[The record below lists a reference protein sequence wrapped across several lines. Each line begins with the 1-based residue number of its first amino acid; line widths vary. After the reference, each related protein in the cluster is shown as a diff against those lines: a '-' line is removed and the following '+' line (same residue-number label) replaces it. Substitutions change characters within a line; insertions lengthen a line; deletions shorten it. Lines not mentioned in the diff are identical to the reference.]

1 MGSGPRVGHA
11 VTARCLSL
19 ILLLKTAN
27 AAEIDSFSKSE
38 MRPGTEGTVDSLP
51 GNTVFPQ
58 VQAVARREAY
68 QREPVSPASEAV
80 SDPTRHIKVTK
91 HSRRLAGWFFSTWD
105 GRQCESAQLL
115 ASDIEKAAK
124 VASGSSA
131 YLRGMRYFAIDNCWL
146 SNARPQLP
154 PQDEQEEEHQKQA
167 FTAEK
172 MRINPRIQPEEA
184 LFSHGIQSVLD
195 SVHAEGLAFGLGVSI
210 SSERC
215 TEMEPPPAGIEAA
228 DLVNAIS
235 SWGVD
240 FVKSQCIG
248 LPELP
253 TLVSCFNRHVALK
266 YQKALE
272 LLDLCDEWTSPEHR
286 VAGGTEL
293 EAELNGWLHSQGRRA
308 FTLGGAAPRF
318 QVPHASP
325 VVDEEMQTL
334 LALAAVLGSQ
344 VAVTSSTASDFSQQ
358 VNRIQGTGPVDVLYR
373 QLADGD
379 YILAL
384 FNWRTEA
391 LSVDVSHAEVQRWCG
406 LHRPVPLQISQAWTK
421 KRWRLNSGDRQSL
434 TFNISASGVVL
445 LQVELLD
452 DLAESDHA
460 ILASEQHTSLGLS
473 QGSFMV
479 PVVDVYHR
487 PGSAPVF
494 TANSRVVHRGR
505 SGELSSPKLRR
516 GSTQAAQGGASPGSP
531 ADSFFTAIFGLLL
544 PVILASALN
553 DTTNSTKNDHSHK
566 HHNKYHRRHH
576 HHEHQ
581 KHEHHHNDKRR
592 REQQESSS
600 HTHVGSILHRS
611 TVGSANTAAPNEAVG
626 RVLGNNLLAGIS
638 EATDESSS
646 SYRSGAGWVILTGL
660 AVLGCMATVAAWRA
674 LLLKRLRTK
683 NAWKAEDTQLMTR
696 PHAQ

>member
-1 MGSGPRVGHA
+1 MVNAWGATKKLDTVCYAESVHW
-11 VTARCLSL
+11 TARASYTSVLFQSARCSEVPQGFSLSL
-19 ILLLKTAN
+19 
-27 AAEIDSFSKSE
+27 
-38 MRPGTEGTVDSLP
+38 
-51 GNTVFPQ
+51 
-58 VQAVARREAY
+58 
-68 QREPVSPASEAV
+68 
-80 SDPTRHIKVTK
+80 
-91 HSRRLAGWFFSTWD
+91 
-105 GRQCESAQLL
+105 
-115 ASDIEKAAK
+115 
-124 VASGSSA
+124 
-131 YLRGMRYFAIDNCWL
+131 
-146 SNARPQLP
+146 
-154 PQDEQEEEHQKQA
+154 
-167 FTAEK
+167 
-172 MRINPRIQPEEA
+172 
-184 LFSHGIQSVLD
+184 
-195 SVHAEGLAFGLGVSI
+195 
-210 SSERC
+210 
-215 TEMEPPPAGIEAA
+215 
-228 DLVNAIS
+228 DLQ
-235 SWGVD
+235 VD
-240 FVKSQCIG
+240 FV
-248 LPELP
+248 
-253 TLVSCFNRHVALK
+253 FA

-334 LALAAVLGSQ
+334 LALAVSHTSGKANDQFRRCYTLQSHDHAQVHSVHVNGAVLCACWHICF
-344 VAVTSSTASDFSQQ
+344 V
-358 VNRIQGTGPVDVLYR
+358 
-373 QLADGD
+373 
-379 YILAL
+379 
-384 FNWRTEA
+384 
-391 LSVDVSHAEVQRWCG
+391 C
-406 LHRPVPLQISQAWTK
+406 
-421 KRWRLNSGDRQSL
+421 LNTYGWPFACR
-434 TFNISASGVVL
+434 
-445 LQVELLD
+445 
-452 DLAESDHA
+452 AESDHA